1 MGTTALQGFRG
12 FGPSPQGG
20 DSPSGHTP
28 PPTESSNTR
37 HPQVSPDSS
46 ALEKLPH
53 LASQIC
59 FLWSQREF
67 EIYINRLIMDTRDGK
82 RQGLPW
88 DAFQELLFLLE
99 LSIAKRALLASEVTG
114 VPFSQMFERCL
125 ASVRNA
131 SGKADPWS
139 EASAHRARH
148 AYFI

>member
-1 MGTTALQGFRG
+1 M
-12 FGPSPQGG
+12 
-20 DSPSGHTP
+20 
-28 PPTESSNTR
+28 
-37 HPQVSPDSS
+37 
-46 ALEKLPH
+46 PH

-125 ASVRNA
+125 ASVRNP